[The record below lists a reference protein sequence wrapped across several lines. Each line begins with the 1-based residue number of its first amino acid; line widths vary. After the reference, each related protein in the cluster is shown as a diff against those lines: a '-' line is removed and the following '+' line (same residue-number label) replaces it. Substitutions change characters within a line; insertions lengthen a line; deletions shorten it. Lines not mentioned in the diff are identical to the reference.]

1 MSDVIDFVL
10 NFHSGWR
17 YLVMLGTIVTC
28 GYFVY
33 ALVTS
38 AADTKRDK
46 LVTTIWAILVDIQVT
61 LGLILFVL
69 YIFDDAHEIKG
80 QQMGHL
86 FTMLLLVP
94 PVVHFY
100 SIYSKRNPNADLK
113 RMRLIGAVAPIVT
126 LVLIIGGILAL
137 GGGFEL
143 VFGS

>member
-1 MSDVIDFVL
+1 MVDFFL

-17 YLVMLGTIVTC
+17 YLVLLGTLATLV
-28 GYFVY
+28 YFIY
-33 ALVTS
+33 ALVSS
-38 AADTKRDK
+38 ADSKRDK
-46 LVTTIWAILVDIQVT
+46 LVMTVWAILVDIQVT

-69 YIFDDAHEIKG
+69 YIFDDAYEIKG
-80 QQMGHL
+80 QQIGHL

-100 SIYSKRNPNADLK
+100 SIYAKRNPNADLK
-113 RMRLIGAVAPIVT
+113 RLRTIGVVAPIAAF
-126 LVLIIGGILAL
+126 VLIVGGILAL

>member
-1 MSDVIDFVL
+1 MVDFFL

-17 YLVMLGTIVTC
+17 YLVLLGTLATFL
-28 GYFVY
+28 YFVY
-33 ALVTS
+33 VLVSS
-38 AADTKRDK
+38 ADSKRDK
-46 LVTTIWAILVDIQVT
+46 LVMTVWAILVDIQVL

-69 YIFDDAHEIKG
+69 YIFDDAYEIKG
-80 QQMGHL
+80 QQIGHL

-94 PVVHFY
+94 PVTHFY

-113 RMRLIGAVAPIVT
+113 RLRTIGVAAPIVA
-126 LVLIIGGILAL
+126 LVLIVGGILAL

>member
-1 MSDVIDFVL
+1 MVDFFL

-17 YLVMLGTIVTC
+17 YLVLLGTLAALV
-28 GYFVY
+28 YFIY
-33 ALVTS
+33 ALISS
-38 AADTKRDK
+38 ADSKRDK
-46 LVTTIWAILVDIQVT
+46 LVMTVWAILVDIQVA

-69 YIFDDAHEIKG
+69 YIFDDAYEIKG
-80 QQMGHL
+80 QQIGHL

-113 RMRLIGAVAPIVT
+113 RLRTIGVAAPIVA
-126 LVLIIGGILAL
+126 LVLIVAGILAL
-137 GGGFEL
+137 GGGIEL

>member
-1 MSDVIDFVL
+1 MVDFFL

-17 YLVMLGTIVTC
+17 YLVLLGTLATLV
-28 GYFVY
+28 YFIY
-33 ALVTS
+33 ALVSS
-38 AADTKRDK
+38 ADSKRDK
-46 LVTTIWAILVDIQVT
+46 LVMTVWAILVDIQVA

-69 YIFDDAHEIKG
+69 YIFDDAYEIKG
-80 QQMGHL
+80 QQIGHL

-100 SIYSKRNPNADLK
+100 SIYSKRNASANLK
-113 RMRLIGAVAPIVT
+113 RLRTIGVAAPIVA
-126 LVLIIGGILAL
+126 LVLIVGGILAL

>member
-1 MSDVIDFVL
+1 MVDFFL

-17 YLVMLGTIVTC
+17 YLVLLGTLA
-28 GYFVY
+28 
-33 ALVTS
+33 ALVYFIYVLVSS
-38 AADTKRDK
+38 ADSKRDK
-46 LVTTIWAILVDIQVT
+46 LVMTVWAILVDIQVA

-69 YIFDDAHEIKG
+69 YIFDDAYEIKG
-80 QQMGHL
+80 QQIGHL

-113 RMRLIGAVAPIVT
+113 RLRTIGVAAPIVA
-126 LVLIIGGILAL
+126 LVLIVGGILAL

>member
-1 MSDVIDFVL
+1 MVDFFL
-10 NFHSGWR
+10 KFHSGWR
-17 YLVMLGTIVTC
+17 YLVLLGTFVTLA
-28 GYFVY
+28 YFIY

-38 AADTKRDK
+38 ADSKRDK
-46 LVTTIWAILVDIQVT
+46 LVATVWAILVDIQVT

-80 QQMGHL
+80 QQIGHL

-113 RMRLIGAVAPIVT
+113 RLRTIGIAAPIVA
-126 LVLIIGGILAL
+126 LILIVGGILAL
-137 GGGFEL
+137 GGGMEL

>member
-1 MSDVIDFVL
+1 MVDFFL

-17 YLVMLGTIVTC
+17 YLVLLGTLATLV
-28 GYFVY
+28 YFIY
-33 ALVTS
+33 ALVSS
-38 AADTKRDK
+38 ADSKRDK
-46 LVTTIWAILVDIQVT
+46 LVMTVWAILVDIQVT

-69 YIFDDAHEIKG
+69 YIFDDAYEIKG
-80 QQMGHL
+80 QQIGHL

-100 SIYSKRNPNADLK
+100 SIYSKRNPSADLK
-113 RMRLIGAVAPIVT
+113 RLRTIGVVAPIVA
-126 LVLIIGGILAL
+126 LVLIVGGILAL